1 MKYIK
6 TIKIGED
13 EIDFSTLKISE
24 RVQVIENLPL
34 SIYRELSKFFND
46 ITSYDTA
53 LLTVDNKTITIDPTF
68 FDTST

>member
-34 SIYRELSKFFND
+34 ISTCSIYFFELSLILTFVFVD
-46 ITSYDTA
+46 A
-53 LLTVDNKTITIDPTF
+53 LMHYIVP
-68 FDTST
+68 